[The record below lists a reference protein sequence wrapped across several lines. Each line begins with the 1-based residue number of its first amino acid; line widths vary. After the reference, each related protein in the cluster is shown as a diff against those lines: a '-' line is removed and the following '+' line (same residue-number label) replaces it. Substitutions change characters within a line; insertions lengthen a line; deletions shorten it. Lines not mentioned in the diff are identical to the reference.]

1 MILIRKAILIYNPLA
16 GPADWDEPVKK
27 LVAFWRR
34 HGWDL
39 AVAQTA
45 RAGHATEL
53 ARAAAGEGRELV
65 LAGGGDG
72 TLGEIA
78 SGLADTETIMAPLPM
93 GTGNSFAKE
102 LGMTSRLGFF
112 SSDKLLQM
120 SEALLAGRVHRID
133 LGYSRP
139 GRCWLL
145 WASVGVDS
153 FVVDKMEPRSK
164 LLKRLGPLGYV
175 GESLPAI
182 PQFPGMKATVTVDG
196 RTFRGDFLMITVSNC
211 RLYAGGELRLS
222 PAAQLDDG
230 LFEVWL
236 FRGKE
241 TLVIFQ
247 YLMEVA
253 LGRHQD
259 DPNVEMVTGREVSVH
274 TEPPLPYHKDG
285 DPAGTTPFA
294 CTLKPGALRLLA
306 PNTAPPDLFG
316 RPGEPLEAG

>member
-1 MILIRKAILIYNPLA
+1 MSRKAILIYNPQA
-16 GPADWDEPVKK
+16 GPADWDAPVKQ

-34 HGWDL
+34 HGWSL
-39 AVAQTA
+39 AVAQTSH
-45 RAGHATEL
+45 AGHAIEL
-53 ARAAAGEGRELV
+53 AQAAAREGQELV

-72 TLGEIA
+72 TLGEVG
-78 SGLADTETIMAPLPM
+78 SGLAGTETIMAPLPM

-102 LGMTSRLGFF
+102 LGMSSRLGFF
-112 SSDKLLQM
+112 GPDKLLKM
-120 SEALLAGRVHRID
+120 SEALLAGSVHQMD

-164 LLKRLGPLGYV
+164 LIKRLGPLGYI

-182 PQFPGMKATVTVDG
+182 RQFPGMKGQVTVDG
-196 RTFRGDFLMITVSNC
+196 RTFSGDFLMITISNC

-241 TLVIFQ
+241 TLAIFH
-247 YLMEVA
+247 YLMELA

-285 DPAGTTPFA
+285 DPAGTTPFT

-306 PNTAPPDLFG
+306 PSIAPEDLFS
-316 RPGEPLEAG
+316 RPGEPL

>member
-1 MILIRKAILIYNPLA
+1 VLRKAILIYNPQA
-16 GPADWDEPVKK
+16 GPADWDGPVKQ
-27 LVAFWRR
+27 LVTLWRR
-34 HGWDL
+34 HGWL
-39 AVAQTA
+39 LSVAQTS

-53 ARAAAGEGRELV
+53 ARAAAQEGQELV

-72 TLGEIA
+72 TQGEVA
-78 SGLADTETIMAPLPM
+78 GGLAGTETIMAPLPM

-102 LGMTSRLGFF
+102 LGMSSRLGFF
-112 SSDKLLQM
+112 GPEKLLQM

-139 GRCWLL
+139 GGYWLL

-153 FVVDKMEPRSK
+153 FIVDKMEPRSK
-164 LLKRLGPLGYV
+164 LIKRLGPLGYI

-182 PQFPGMKATVTVDG
+182 RQFPGMRGLVTVDG
-196 RTFRGDFLMITVSNC
+196 RTFSGDFLMITISNC

-222 PAAQLDDG
+222 PAARLDDG

-241 TLVIFQ
+241 TLAIFH

-259 DPNVEMVTGREVSVH
+259 DPNVEMVAGREVRVQ
-274 TEPPLPYHKDG
+274 TEPALPYHRDG
-285 DPAGTTPFA
+285 DPAGTTPFD
-294 CTLKPGALRLLA
+294 CVLKPGALRLLA
-306 PNTAPPDLFG
+306 PSMAPEDLFNG
-316 RPGEPLEAG
+316 PGEPL